1 MLNTKYSKCKLNPNA
16 THAGFLALRSKPGND
31 LIENFTR
38 VRPSASKFVHRIF
51 SCLSEFRREAGS
63 QEVAQIADV
72 CQRSPETRNAE
83 KEIRDRHRAAPLGL
97 KSSKHR
103 QINDPHGVSDTLD
116 LQKNITKLRQTP
128 RKMRNNE
135 EAAGLSIHGTLH

>member
-1 MLNTKYSKCKLNPNA
+1 MTYHGKTSI
-16 THAGFLALRSKPGND
+16 T
-31 LIENFTR
+31 
-38 VRPSASKFVHRIF
+38 
-51 SCLSEFRREAGS
+51 
-63 QEVAQIADV
+63 IAEQVDDDRDS

-135 EAAGLSIHGTLH
+135 ETAGLSIHGTLH